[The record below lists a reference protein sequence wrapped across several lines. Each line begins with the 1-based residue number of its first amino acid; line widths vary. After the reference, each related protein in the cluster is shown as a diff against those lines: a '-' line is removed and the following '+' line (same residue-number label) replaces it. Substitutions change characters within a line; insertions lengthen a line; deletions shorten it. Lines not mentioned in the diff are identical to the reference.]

1 MRYVENG
8 VREDF
13 GKITLKGLRVPLCR
27 LDEEEQLEVVFGKKS
42 VKARARDEISLRDAE
57 AGQVSD
63 DLSIEVLDLSARA
76 EHCLQRVGVTT
87 IGQLCAMSE
96 EELFRIRNMGKKTVE
111 EVKDKL
117 SKLGWGL
124 IEIQQCL
131 IN

>member
-27 LDEEEQLEVVFGKKS
+27 LDEEEYLEVVFGRKS
-42 VKARARDEISLRDAE
+42 SGTHGKPRIRGEIHVIDTE
-57 AGQVSD
+57 GEQVSD
-63 DLSIEVLDLSARA
+63 EVSIDILDLSARA
-76 EHCLQRVGVTT
+76 GHCLQRARIATLA
-87 IGQLCAMSE
+87 QLCAMTE

-117 SKLGWGL
+117 NKIGCGL
-124 IEIQQCL
+124 RESE
-131 IN
+131 

>member
-27 LDEEEQLEVVFGKKS
+27 LDEEEYLEVVFGKKS
-42 VKARARDEISLRDAE
+42 VKARARDEISLRDAA

-76 EHCLQRVGVTT
+76 EHFLQRVGVTT
-87 IGQLCAMSE
+87 IGKLCAMSE

-124 IEIQQCL
+124 IEI
-131 IN
+131 

>member
-27 LDEEEQLEVVFGKKS
+27 LDEEEYLEVVFGKKS

-87 IGQLCAMSE
+87 IGQLCAMNE
-96 EELFRIRNMGKKTVE
+96 EELFRIRNMGKKTFE
-111 EVKDKL
+111 EVKGKL
-117 SKLGWGL
+117 SKIGY
-124 IEIQQCL
+124 
-131 IN
+131 

>member
-27 LDEEEQLEVVFGKKS
+27 LDEEEHLEVVFGKKS
-42 VKARARDEISLRDAE
+42 VKARVRDEISLRDAE
-57 AGQVSD
+57 GGQVSD

-87 IGQLCAMSE
+87 IGQLCAMNE

-124 IEIQQCL
+124 IEI
-131 IN
+131 

>member
-27 LDEEEQLEVVFGKKS
+27 LDEEEYLEVVFGRKS
-42 VKARARDEISLRDAE
+42 VKGRARDEISLRDAE
-57 AGQVSD
+57 GGQVSD

-87 IGQLCAMSE
+87 IGQLCAMNE

-124 IEIQQCL
+124 IEI
-131 IN
+131 

>member
-13 GKITLKGLRVPLCR
+13 GKITLKGLSVPLCR
-27 LDEEEQLEVVFGKKS
+27 LDEEEYLEVVFGKKS

-87 IGQLCAMSE
+87 IGQLCAMNE

-124 IEIQQCL
+124 IEI
-131 IN
+131 

>member
-1 MRYVENG
+1 MRYIENG

-13 GKITLKGLRVPLCR
+13 GKITLKGLRVPLWR
-27 LDEEEQLEVVFGKKS
+27 LDEEEYLEVVFGKKS

-57 AGQVSD
+57 GGQVSD

-76 EHCLQRVGVTT
+76 EHCLQRVGVAT
-87 IGQLCAMSE
+87 IGQLCAMNE

-124 IEIQQCL
+124 IEI
-131 IN
+131 

>member
-27 LDEEEQLEVVFGKKS
+27 LDEEEYLEVVFGKKS

-57 AGQVSD
+57 GGQVSD

-76 EHCLQRVGVTT
+76 EHCLQRVGVAT
-87 IGQLCAMSE
+87 IGQLCAMNE

-124 IEIQQCL
+124 IEIW
-131 IN
+131 

>member
-27 LDEEEQLEVVFGKKS
+27 LDEEEYLEVVFGRKS
-42 VKARARDEISLRDAE
+42 VKGRARDEISLRDAE
-57 AGQVSD
+57 GGQVSD

-87 IGQLCAMSE
+87 IGQLCAMNE

-117 SKLGWGL
+117 SNLGWGL
-124 IEIQQCL
+124 IEI
-131 IN
+131 

>member
-13 GKITLKGLRVPLCR
+13 GKITLKGLRVPLCK
-27 LDEEEQLEVVFGKKS
+27 LDEEEYLEVVFGKKS

-124 IEIQQCL
+124 IEI
-131 IN
+131 

>member
-27 LDEEEQLEVVFGKKS
+27 LDEEEYLKVVFGKKS

-57 AGQVSD
+57 GGQVSD

-124 IEIQQCL
+124 IEI
-131 IN
+131 

>member
-13 GKITLKGLRVPLCR
+13 GKITLKGSRVPLCR
-27 LDEEEQLEVVFGKKS
+27 LDEEEYLEVVFGKKS

-57 AGQVSD
+57 GGQVSD

-87 IGQLCAMSE
+87 IGQLCAMNE

-124 IEIQQCL
+124 IEI
-131 IN
+131 

>member
-27 LDEEEQLEVVFGKKS
+27 LDEEEYLEVVFGKKS

-87 IGQLCAMSE
+87 IGQLCAMNE

-124 IEIQQCL
+124 IEIW
-131 IN
+131 

>member
-13 GKITLKGLRVPLCR
+13 GKITLKGLSVPLCR
-27 LDEEEQLEVVFGKKS
+27 LDEEEYLEVVFGKKS

-87 IGQLCAMSE
+87 IGQLCAMNE

-117 SKLGWGL
+117 SKLGCGL
-124 IEIQQCL
+124 IEI
-131 IN
+131 

>member
-27 LDEEEQLEVVFGKKS
+27 LDEEEYLEVVFGKKS

-57 AGQVSD
+57 GGQVSD
-63 DLSIEVLDLSARA
+63 DLSIEVLNLSARA

-87 IGQLCAMSE
+87 IGQLCAMNE

-124 IEIQQCL
+124 IEI
-131 IN
+131 

>member
-27 LDEEEQLEVVFGKKS
+27 LDEEEYLEVVFGKKS

-87 IGQLCAMSE
+87 IGQLCAMYE

-124 IEIQQCL
+124 IEI
-131 IN
+131 

>member
-27 LDEEEQLEVVFGKKS
+27 LDEEEYLEVVFGKKS

-57 AGQVSD
+57 GGQVSD
-63 DLSIEVLDLSARA
+63 DLSIEVLDLSARS

-87 IGQLCAMSE
+87 IGQLCAMNE

-124 IEIQQCL
+124 IEI
-131 IN
+131 

>member
-27 LDEEEQLEVVFGKKS
+27 LDEEEYLEVVFGKKS

-57 AGQVSD
+57 GGQVSD
-63 DLSIEVLDLSARA
+63 DLSVEVLDLSARA
-76 EHCLQRVGVTT
+76 EHCLQRAGIAS
-87 IGQLCAMSE
+87 IGQLCAMNE

-117 SKLGWGL
+117 SKLGCGL
-124 IEIQQCL
+124 KEI
-131 IN
+131 

>member
-13 GKITLKGLRVPLCR
+13 GKITLKGLRVPLCK
-27 LDEEEQLEVVFGKKS
+27 LDEEEYLEVVFGKKS

-57 AGQVSD
+57 GGQVSD

-87 IGQLCAMSE
+87 IGQLCAMNE

-124 IEIQQCL
+124 IEI
-131 IN
+131 

>member
-27 LDEEEQLEVVFGKKS
+27 LDEEEHLEVVFGKKS

-87 IGQLCAMSE
+87 IGQLCAMNE

-124 IEIQQCL
+124 IEI
-131 IN
+131 

>member
-27 LDEEEQLEVVFGKKS
+27 LDEEEYLKVVFGKKS

-87 IGQLCAMSE
+87 IGQLCAMNE

-124 IEIQQCL
+124 IEI
-131 IN
+131 